1 MSKISDDF
9 INQIALDLQRIDD
22 AIGNG
27 THTERLKLHRELDA
41 RYQTCIKDWY
51 LGLWGVVHRE
61 NSTTNVEY
69 AYIDNSQMETQE
81 NLEMMRTKIET
92 YHKYRVNA
100 IEPVPSN
107 QPMTQINVTTN
118 LSVNI
123 TFEQARSTV
132 TEMSSLTDEQTQEV
146 LERIDE
152 IERVLNTDASKKTK
166 WEKIKPVLI
175 WLADKSYDL
184 GKTILPLLLKIQE

>member
-61 NSTTNVEY
+61 NSTTN
-69 AYIDNSQMETQE
+69 T
-81 NLEMMRTKIET
+81 R
-92 YHKYRVNA
+92 
-100 IEPVPSN
+100 
-107 QPMTQINVTTN
+107 
-118 LSVNI
+118 
-123 TFEQARSTV
+123 
-132 TEMSSLTDEQTQEV
+132 
-146 LERIDE
+146 
-152 IERVLNTDASKKTK
+152 
-166 WEKIKPVLI
+166 
-175 WLADKSYDL
+175 KS
-184 GKTILPLLLKIQE
+184 

>member
-69 AYIDNSQMETQE
+69 AYIDDSPMETQE

-92 YHKYRVNA
+92 YHKYRVNS